1 MGKSAL
7 ITGISGQDG
16 AYLTKLLLEKGYEV
30 VGTRRAGTL
39 FNTSRLEALGVHES
53 VETVPMDLLEYA
65 DIKQVIDQI
74 APDEIYNLAAQSL
87 VSASFEQPLYT
98 GEVDGMGVARILEA
112 LRELG
117 ATSKFYQAS
126 TSEMFGKASE
136 TPQCET
142 TPFHPRSPYAAAK
155 LYAHWLVVN
164 YRESYG
170 KFAAS
175 GILFNHESPLRGAE
189 FVTRK
194 TTLALARIVLGEQE
208 RLSVGNVQAERDWGF
223 AGDYVDG
230 MWRMLQQP
238 KADDFVLAT
247 GRKTKVQDFITAA
260 AAALDIQLEW
270 QGEGMQTTAVDR
282 KSGKTIVD
290 IDPKFFRP
298 VEVDTV
304 LGDASKAKAKLGWA
318 PSVGLEELTSMMVRA
333 DYDRVKSGIVKF

>member
-39 FNTSRLEALGVHES
+39 FNTSRLKALGVHER
-53 VETVPMDLLEYA
+53 VETIPMDLLEYA
-65 DIKQVIDQI
+65 DIKQVIDQV
-74 APDEIYNLAAQSL
+74 APDEIYNLAAQSF
-87 VSASFEQPLYT
+87 VGASFEQPLHT

-117 ATSKFYQAS
+117 GASKFFQAS
-126 TSEMFGKASE
+126 TSEMFGEAQES
-136 TPQCET
+136 PQSET

-164 YRESYG
+164 YRENYG
-170 KFAAS
+170 QFAAS
-175 GILFNHESPLRGAE
+175 GILFNHESPLRGAD

-208 RLSVGNVQAERDWGF
+208 RLSVGNVEAERDWGF
-223 AGDYVDG
+223 AGDYVEG

-290 IDPKFFRP
+290 VDPKFFRP
-298 VEVDTV
+298 TEVDVV

-318 PSVGLEELTSMMVRA
+318 PSVGLEELTSMMVQA